1 MDQTDVKTMAPLWK
15 SMVSKNSPMYKESL
29 WSSSLSRE
37 QTREAVLLR
46 MRLERDRGVLLRQLK
61 Q

>member
-1 MDQTDVKTMAPLWK
+1 MAPLWK
-15 SMVSKNSPMYKESL
+15 SMVSKNSPMYRESL

-37 QTREAVLLR
+37 QTREAALLR
-46 MRLERDRGVLLRQLK
+46 MRLERDREVLLRQLK